1 MESALYIVATPIGN
15 LEDIT
20 LRAIATL
27 RGVDLVAAED
37 TRHTRRLLQHL
48 EIDTPLTAYHEHSDD
63 AASQRLCQRIVSGQ
77 SVALVSDAGTP
88 MISDPG
94 YRLVRAAQA
103 AGVRVVPI
111 PGPCAAVAA
120 LSASGLPSDR
130 FLFAGFLPARAA
142 ARQSRLSQLA
152 EEQATL
158 VFYEAP
164 HRLQEMLADLVQC
177 LGDDREAVLARE
189 LSKAFETVRRASLG
203 DLVAFV
209 AADSNQ
215 CRGEIVL
222 LVAGSA
228 ARDPEVDTALADLMQ
243 SLSTRMP
250 PREAAALLASY
261 SGVRKNRLYS
271 HWLEGQRDD
280 R

>member
-1 MESALYIVATPIGN
+1 MEAALYIVATPIGN

-20 LRAIATL
+20 LRAITTL
-27 RGVDLVAAED
+27 RGVDLIAAED

-48 EIDTPLTAYHEHSDD
+48 EITTPLTAYHEHSAD
-63 AASQRLCQRIVSGQ
+63 AEAERLCQRIVAGQ

-103 AGVRVVPI
+103 VGVSVVPL
-111 PGPCAAVAA
+111 PGACAAIAA

-130 FLFAGFLPARAA
+130 FLFSGFLPARTA
-142 ARQSRLSQLA
+142 ARQTRLSQLA
-152 EEQATL
+152 AESATL

-164 HRLQEMLADLVQC
+164 HRLQETLDDLVLC
-177 LGDDREAVLARE
+177 LGAERDAAIARE
-189 LSKAFETVRRASLG
+189 LSKTFETIRRDSLENLVR
-203 DLVAFV
+203 FV
-209 AADSNQ
+209 AADSHQ

-222 LVAGSA
+222 LVAGSQ
-228 ARDPEVDTALADLMQ
+228 AREPEVDPALADLMQ
-243 SLSTRMP
+243 ALARRMP
-250 PREAAALLASY
+250 PREAASLLATY

-271 HWLEGQRDD
+271 DWLQAQ
-280 R
+280 

>member
-1 MESALYIVATPIGN
+1 MESALYVVATPIGN

-20 LRAIATL
+20 LRGIATL
-27 RGVDLVAAED
+27 RSVDLIAAED

-63 AASQRLCQRIVSGQ
+63 SVAARLCERVLAGQ
-77 SVALVSDAGTP
+77 SVALVADAGTP

-94 YRLVRAAQA
+94 YRLLRAAQT
-103 AGVRVVPI
+103 AGLRVVPI

-120 LSASGLPSDR
+120 LSVSGLPSDR
-130 FLFAGFLPARAA
+130 FLFVGFLPARAA
-142 ARQSRLSQLA
+142 ARQTRLSSLA
-152 EEQATL
+152 DEQATL

-164 HRLQEMLADLVQC
+164 HRLQGTLADLVLC
-177 LGDDREAVLARE
+177 LGGEREAVLARE
-189 LSKAFETVRRASLG
+189 LSKAFETIHRSSLD

-222 LVAGSA
+222 LVAGAA
-228 ARDPEVDTALADLMQ
+228 ARDPRVDPALAELMQ
-243 SLSTRMP
+243 SLSERMP
-250 PREAAALLASY
+250 PREAAALLATY
-261 SGVRKNRLYS
+261 SGVRKNRLYT
-271 HWLEGQRDD
+271 HWLEARGNP
-280 R
+280 